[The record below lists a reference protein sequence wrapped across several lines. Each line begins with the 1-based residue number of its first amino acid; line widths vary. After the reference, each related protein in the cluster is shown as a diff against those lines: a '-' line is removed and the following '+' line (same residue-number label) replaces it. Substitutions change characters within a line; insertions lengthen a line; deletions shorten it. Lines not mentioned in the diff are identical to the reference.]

1 MTYSKSIDLINDWPH
16 EGDIDLSIHDLPHK
30 SSTTEWWYLHAHLR
44 DEQGNEFGLF
54 VSFFRHA
61 LSVDKNNGLYNYSH
75 TVIWGL
81 TDIQNKKYY
90 TKSLVDKA
98 APKIGIKHLKDK
110 KSSKDP
116 YIRKATIEMLKK
128 GVVPLPDEL
137 LLNDPIISWDNLD
150 LTYDDQRFTKLSDDS
165 YKLELHD
172 RNQNIDIELNFKPLI
187 APVRHGTDGVIRN
200 SSVEDMF
207 YYFIPKCAVHGN
219 LKIRDKNIPIVNSI
233 GWYDHEFG
241 YRPAE
246 KKSIF
251 KKDEVAWNWI
261 GVQLSDGY
269 QLSVFD
275 VHTKKQNKNKSTVL
289 ILIDPHGIKHTTL
302 DYTFA
307 PYGPKW
313 VSTRTFNEYP
323 THWKL
328 YSKEL
333 NLNIQLIAVFDHQEF
348 GTVISKPAFWE
359 GRLNV
364 SGTHLNNSI
373 TGHAYLERHG
383 HVSTET
389 INDFLKSVSKT
400 TLTSV
405 KKILP
410 IYPDRK
416 KFEELVSKAGNKRF
430 TKNLDKKI
438 YIEKL
443 IKPIREI
450 IDRGGKSWRSYATV
464 ACCDAVGGNSQES
477 IDWLALPELIH
488 VGSLMVDDVQDKSG
502 IRRGGLAAH
511 KIYGDAIAINSGNA
525 AYFIGQ
531 ICIYQADISI
541 EKKLQIYDWYFEAMR
556 ASHSGQALDIH
567 GLDYLIE
574 KAVKSSKAANELP
587 LKVIS
592 IHKLKSAAP
601 ASYLA
606 RIGAC
611 LGDGTDEQINAL
623 AQFFEA
629 LGISFQIIDD
639 VLNLKGFKDNTKI
652 KAEDLT
658 AGKITFPVAMAIKL
672 LPKNDKKRLWEIVK
686 LKTKKNLL
694 LNEALQLIQK
704 SDALNISER
713 FAKNYMERAWRKL
726 DPLIKDS
733 MVKINLRAFS
743 WFVLE
748 RTY

>member
-1 MTYSKSIDLINDWPH
+1 MTYSKYIDQINDWPQ
-16 EGDIDLSIHDLPHK
+16 EGDIDLAIHDLPHK

-44 DEQGNEFGLF
+44 DALENEYGLF

-90 TKSLVDKA
+90 TKSLVDKS

-137 LLNDPIISWDNLD
+137 LINDPIIPWDRLD
-150 LTYDDQRFTKLSDDS
+150 LIYDDQRFTKLSDNT

-207 YYFIPKCAVHGN
+207 YYFIPKCAVQGN
-219 LKIRDKNIPIVNSI
+219 LKIIDKNIPIVNSS

-246 KKSIF
+246 KKSII

-289 ILIDPHGIKHTTL
+289 ILIDPHGVKHTTL

-323 THWKL
+323 TRWKL
-328 YSKEL
+328 SSKEL
-333 NLNIQLIAVFDHQEF
+333 NLDLRLAAVFDHQEF

-400 TLTSV
+400 TLSSV

-464 ACCDAVGGNSQES
+464 ACCDAVGGNSQEA

-567 GLDYLIE
+567 GLDYLME
-574 KAVKSSKAANELP
+574 NAVKSPRAANNLP

-611 LGDGTDEQINAL
+611 LGNGTDEQIHAL
-623 AQFFEA
+623 AHFFEA

-639 VLNLKGFKDNTKI
+639 VLNLKGFKDNTKT

-672 LPKNDKKRLWEIVK
+672 LTKNDKKRLWEIVK
-686 LKTKKNLL
+686 LKTKNRLL
-694 LNEALQLIQK
+694 LNEAIQLIQK

-713 FAKNYMERAWRKL
+713 FAKNYMEKAWRKL

>member
-1 MTYSKSIDLINDWPH
+1 M
-16 EGDIDLSIHDLPHK
+16 
-30 SSTTEWWYLHAHLR
+30 
-44 DEQGNEFGLF
+44 
-54 VSFFRHA
+54 
-61 LSVDKNNGLYNYSH
+61 
-75 TVIWGL
+75 
-81 TDIQNKKYY
+81 
-90 TKSLVDKA
+90 
-98 APKIGIKHLKDK
+98 
-110 KSSKDP
+110 
-116 YIRKATIEMLKK
+116 
-128 GVVPLPDEL
+128 
-137 LLNDPIISWDNLD
+137 
-150 LTYDDQRFTKLSDDS
+150 
-165 YKLELHD
+165 
-172 RNQNIDIELNFKPLI
+172 
-187 APVRHGTDGVIRN
+187 
-200 SSVEDMF
+200 
-207 YYFIPKCAVHGN
+207 
-219 LKIRDKNIPIVNSI
+219 
-233 GWYDHEFG
+233 
-241 YRPAE
+241 
-246 KKSIF
+246 
-251 KKDEVAWNWI
+251 
-261 GVQLSDGY
+261 
-269 QLSVFD
+269 
-275 VHTKKQNKNKSTVL
+275 
-289 ILIDPHGIKHTTL
+289 
-302 DYTFA
+302 
-307 PYGPKW
+307 
-313 VSTRTFNEYP
+313 
-323 THWKL
+323 
-328 YSKEL
+328 
-333 NLNIQLIAVFDHQEF
+333 
-348 GTVISKPAFWE
+348 
-359 GRLNV
+359 NV

-400 TLTSV
+400 TLSSV

-464 ACCDAVGGNSQES
+464 ACCDAVGGNSQEA

-567 GLDYLIE
+567 GLDYLME
-574 KAVKSSKAANELP
+574 NAVKSPRAANNLP

-611 LGDGTDEQINAL
+611 LGNGTDEQIHAL
-623 AQFFEA
+623 AHFFEA

-639 VLNLKGFKDNTKI
+639 VLNLKGFKDNTKT

-672 LPKNDKKRLWEIVK
+672 LTKNDKKRLWEIVK
-686 LKTKKNLL
+686 LKTKNRLL
-694 LNEALQLIQK
+694 LNEAIQLIQK

-713 FAKNYMERAWRKL
+713 FAKNYMEKAWRKL